1 MHCKRSFATIDPGAA
16 PEAQNVPTVCD
27 HPPRKGRNRKTST
40 WSPSLPWS
48 PGRVCSAKS
57 TLPSSAM
64 SDSRM
69 WTLFSDAHFIEH
81 EHSWK
86 VLGKLT
92 SCLNCAAE
100 YNTIIKMSTASYL
113 DALFLELL
121 LAFHTEPWT
130 KCCRSQN
137 QLSDF
142 WGSHRGCGDL
152 EGAKIHFH
160 EEKCRL
166 LWTLSLAAS
175 SHKSTLFCTWRE
187 WIANLFSTMSVLET
201 IHAKQKIMRMVL

>member
-1 MHCKRSFATIDPGAA
+1 M
-16 PEAQNVPTVCD
+16 V
-27 HPPRKGRNRKTST
+27 T
-40 WSPSLPWS
+40 WSCVFGEIHLAQQCHV
-48 PGRVCSAKS
+48 RLANVNA
-57 TLPSSAM
+57 
-64 SDSRM
+64 
-69 WTLFSDAHFIEH
+69 FSNAHFIEH
-81 EHSWK
+81 EHPWK
-86 VLGKLT
+86 VLGRLT

-113 DALFLELL
+113 DALFLELI

-152 EGAKIHFH
+152 EGAEIHFR

-166 LWTLSLAAS
+166 LLTLSLAAS
-175 SHKSTLFCTWRE
+175 SHKSTPFCTWRE
-187 WIANLFSTMSVLET
+187 WIAYLFSTMSLLET